1 MRFSPLALT
10 LGLAASALSVP
21 VLSQKPDDQITP
33 RSVQLTQQAQAALTA
48 GNLESATDAL
58 ETALAVDPRNRGAF
72 VTLGKVA
79 IRQKLYGKAI
89 RLTNEALS
97 MEPSDRDA
105 LLVQGQAMVELG
117 ALRPVEATRHHAFTT
132 SVSFRRRPE
141 SILRWQ
147 ARSECGKTSGWIP
160 ACAGMTSRLFGLS
173 NLLCVR
179 EDFGL
184 PGTHSQLIPLPKSS
198 LILFP
203 SSRQSRS

>member
-1 MRFSPLALT
+1 MRLSPLALT

-105 LLVQGQAMVELG
+105 LLVQGPAMVELG
-117 ALRPVEATRHHAFTT
+117 AVPRARENLAKLQKLCGAAGCSEVTT
-132 SVSFRRRPE
+132 LSTAISK
-141 SILRWQ
+141 
-147 ARSECGKTSGWIP
+147 GP
-160 ACAGMTSRLFGLS
+160 AMAAAA
-173 NLLCVR
+173 
-179 EDFGL
+179 
-184 PGTHSQLIPLPKSS
+184 
-198 LILFP
+198 P
-203 SSRQSRS
+203 STTKKVN